1 MVIIIVVLTSI
12 LSYLILISLFPM
24 LKKSFLRQ
32 NFRGEDI
39 PSGLGIIMVL
49 SYFLLT
55 LPMILIREEDT
66 LLIIF
71 KLLAISGASL
81 AGLIDDFLGDGSRGF
96 YGHFARLFKKG
107 EITSGLI
114 KVAAGGILGL
124 LIGILAG
131 GPLYTFPLNALLF
144 PLTVNTFNLLD
155 VRPGRS
161 LKLYILI
168 SVLLFLWIEE
178 GLLFLIAPVLGASL
192 ILFPF
197 DLKEEGMLGD
207 VGSNLLGA
215 SLGFILVFA
224 LDYRIKALLVPL
236 LTFLQWKGDRVS
248 LTSLIE
254 KNNLLN
260 YFDNLG
266 RKQT

>member
-1 MVIIIVVLTSI
+1 MVIMIVVLSSI
-12 LSYLILISLFPM
+12 FSYFIFISLYPL
-24 LKKSFLRQ
+24 LKKSFHRQ
-32 NFRGEDI
+32 NYRGEDI
-39 PSGLGIIMVL
+39 PSGLGIVMVL
-49 SYFLLT
+49 SYFSLT
-55 LPMILIREEDT
+55 LPMIIIREES

-96 YGHFARLFKKG
+96 YGHFARLFKRG
-107 EITSGLI
+107 EMTSGII
-114 KVAAGGILGL
+114 KVVVGGILGL
-124 LIGILAG
+124 LTGFLAG

-224 LDYRIKALLVPL
+224 LDYWVKALLVLL